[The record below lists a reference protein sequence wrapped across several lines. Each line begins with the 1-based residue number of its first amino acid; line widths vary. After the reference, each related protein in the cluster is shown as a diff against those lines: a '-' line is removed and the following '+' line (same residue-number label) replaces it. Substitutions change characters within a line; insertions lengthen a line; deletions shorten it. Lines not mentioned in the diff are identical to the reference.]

1 MTGLTGAFKS
11 ATSVK
16 EITSPLKFMA
26 AFIFL
31 FLVAIVG
38 LAAFSTLPNW
48 FLLILVSC
56 LTLFVMVIGGWFVIN
71 LMRNPDKY
79 VVEVSTLDKA
89 LNLYIE
95 DSTKKDLPLNSV
107 YHESFQHL
115 RKNPKLAENPKEEK
129 DDVSGDS

>member
-26 AFIFL
+26 AFTFL
-31 FLVAIVG
+31 FLVAIVC
-38 LAAFSTLPNW
+38 LASFSILPTW
-48 FLLILVSC
+48 FLLILVSF

-95 DSTKKDLPLNSV
+95 DSTRKDLPLNSV

-115 RKNPKLAENPKEEK
+115 RKNPKLAEKTKEEK